1 MPDSIETTTP
11 DGARLRVQ
19 RTTSTNPKAKTI
31 LLISGLGGTAGFWK
45 PVIGTMHPEYELIG
59 FDQRGIGASS
69 RGQATV
75 NITQLARDSLHV
87 MDALGIERC
96 TVIGHS
102 TGGCIAQELAM
113 LAPDRISAL
122 VLSATWLKADPYV
135 QSLFVH
141 RRALLMQNPAAY
153 AGLGA
158 IMSYAPQW
166 LSAHWTV
173 YEAAMRQVPDTT
185 EAQTII
191 GERIDALLAYDGT
204 AIIPHIAC
212 PTLVVGSA
220 DDAIIPFTGQIVLHD
235 ALQNHAQGGA
245 RQARLHDFGH
255 GGHFYPVSR
264 TDDFCKTVTHWLG
277 SQT

>member
-45 PVIGTMHPEYELIG
+45 PVVGAMHPEYELIG

-102 TGGCIAQELAM
+102 TGGCIAQELAV

-158 IMSYAPQW
+158 IM
-166 LSAHWTV
+166 
-173 YEAAMRQVPDTT
+173 
-185 EAQTII
+185 I

-264 TDDFCKTVTHWLG
+264 TDDFCKTVTHWVG